1 MQVEKKAIVFEDQR
15 GSIRDILIGKEVDA
29 VTILV
34 CKKGSVRGNHFH
46 KQSIQYGY
54 IVSGSFVCA
63 TQIGDNPI
71 ETKELKT
78 GDIITHPPGEKHA
91 FKALE
96 DSVFLAL
103 TKGPRQGTSYEKDT
117 FHLEKLILK

>member
-1 MQVEKKAIVFEDQR
+1 MQIENKPIIFEDQR
-15 GSIRDILIGKEVDA
+15 GSIRDILIGKEIDA
-29 VTILV
+29 VTILT

-46 KQSIQYGY
+46 KQSVQYGY
-54 IVSGSFVCA
+54 VVSGSFVCA
-63 TQIGDNPI
+63 TQIGDNPVEI
-71 ETKELKT
+71 KELKA
-78 GDIITHPPGEKHA
+78 GDLIAHPLNEKHA

-117 FHLEKLILK
+117 FRLEKPILE